1 MTLQWI
7 GPLMALLTVG
17 TIAFG
22 HVLVR
27 KAHARFGTRPGWP
40 LIALGGLL
48 LLASLFSAAH
58 WLAAVLGVLGI
69 TTFWDGVEVFH
80 QEKRIQRQQE
90 GEGSPAGAQSAPE
103 GEG

>member
-27 KAHARFGTRPGWP
+27 WLHARFGTRPGGP
-40 LIALGGLL
+40 LLGLGLL
-48 LLASLFSAAH
+48 LLIASLFSRAD
-58 WLAAVLGVLGI
+58 WVSAVLGVLGI

-80 QEKRIQRQQE
+80 QEKRMRRDAALQE
-90 GEGSPAGAQSAPE
+90 ARGTSRGQEAE
-103 GEG
+103 R